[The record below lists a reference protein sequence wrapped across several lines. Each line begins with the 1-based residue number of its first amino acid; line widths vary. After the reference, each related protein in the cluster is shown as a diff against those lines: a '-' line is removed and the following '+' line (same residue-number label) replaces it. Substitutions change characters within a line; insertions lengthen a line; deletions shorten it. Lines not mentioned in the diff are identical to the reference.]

1 MEEIEKR
8 ILVFEEEIKEME
20 KLVKDSYRYRYRYT
34 DIDIDILY

>member
-1 MEEIEKR
+1 MEEIEKK

-20 KLVKDSYRYRYRYT
+20 KLVKDSYRYRYT